1 MAFPNLD
8 FTGMDFCP
16 EFVYI
21 CQGKGHNVVEGNM
34 MSIPFLSEGYD
45 GFISVASY
53 HHLESDGDRKKALE
67 EMYRILKKGGRG
79 LIVVWAREQE
89 PDSRFV
95 FNSEIKTSQFG
106 WDEFVDWK
114 GPYYKKDNEN
124 KNNNEKKRYYHIYEK
139 GDLVSEVSTLCPSFC
154 IESIEWEKGNWIVCV
169 KK

>member
-1 MAFPNLD
+1 MRD
-8 FTGMDFCP
+8 MR
-16 EFVYI
+16 YI
-21 CQGKGHNVVEGNM
+21 PV
-34 MSIPFLSEGYD
+34 PSEGYD
-45 GFISVASY
+45 GFIAVASY
-53 HHLESDGDRKKALE
+53 HHLESDADRKKALE

-95 FNSEIKTSQFG
+95 FNSTMKTSQFG

-114 GPYYKKDNEN
+114 GPYYKKD
-124 KNNNEKKRYYHIYEK
+124 EKKRYYHIYEK

-154 IESIEWEKGNWIVCV
+154 IESIEWEKGNWIVSM